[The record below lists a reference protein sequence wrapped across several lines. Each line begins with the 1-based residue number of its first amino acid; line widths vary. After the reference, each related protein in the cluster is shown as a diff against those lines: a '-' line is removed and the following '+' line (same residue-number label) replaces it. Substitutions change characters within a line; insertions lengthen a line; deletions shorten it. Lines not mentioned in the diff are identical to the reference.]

1 MNLKFIKW
9 AIPVILEVFNGNGRY
24 PGYFKRNKTIVCL
37 LVTCLACL
45 ALALFMFEQA
55 LMHGVNSKVHKTSV
69 VELTEHLNQCVK
81 DKEQLAEQC
90 QLK

>member
-1 MNLKFIKW
+1 MNLQFIKW
-9 AIPVILEVFNGNGRY
+9 AIPIILEVFNGDGRY

-55 LMHGVNSKVHKTSV
+55 SMHGVNSKVHKTSV
-69 VELTEHLNQCVK
+69 VELTDRLNQCVK

>member
-1 MNLKFIKW
+1 MNLQFIKW
-9 AIPVILEVFNGNGRY
+9 VIPIVLEVFNGNGRY

-37 LVTCLACL
+37 LIACLACL

-55 LMHGVNSKVHKTSV
+55 LMHGVESKVNKNLV
-69 VELTEHLNQCVK
+69 VELTDRLNQCVK
-81 DKEQLAEQC
+81 DKEQLTEQC